1 MIYPEPEIILSDGKR
16 VIKLAKGDRPIEATD
31 VNIFGRTFTGTLIR
45 YRELKYSDFAD
56 LPEAD
61 EYWVAVQ
68 SLDDLPKKQEGFL
81 HSFRVG
87 FGQIEIV
94 SGKRVE
100 GSKLRRR
107 RERKYAVVFFHP
119 FRIVEDKVE
128 FSALKLLQKQINA
141 CRKEKAKLEE
151 EKAKLQV
158 EVSKWMNLAKE
169 FKEKYDAASSYVLSV
184 ESEIREKLIKAKSLL
199 KAAEVKH
206 QAADALLKSLNEI
219 AKEGPLSKLKGGEEK
234 KEIEELRKEVKKL
247 EREL

>member
-1 MIYPEPEIILSDGKR
+1 MIYPEPEVILSDGKR

-45 YRELKYSDFAD
+45 YRELKYSDFTD

-81 HSFRVG
+81 HSFRIG
-87 FGQIEIV
+87 FGHIEIV
-94 SGKRVE
+94 SGKVSE
-100 GSKLRRR
+100 KSKLKR
-107 RERKYAVVFFHP
+107 RERRYVVVFFYP
-119 FRIVEDKVE
+119 FQIVEDKVE

-151 EKAKLQV
+151 ENAKLQV
-158 EVSKWMNLAKE
+158 ELSKWMNLAKE

>member
-1 MIYPEPEIILSDGKR
+1 MIYPEPEIILSDGRR
-16 VIKLAKGDRPIEATD
+16 VIKLARGDRPLEATD

-45 YRELKYSDFAD
+45 YRELKYSDFDD

-61 EYWVAVQ
+61 EYWVAIQ
-68 SLDDLPKKQEGFL
+68 SLDDLPKKQEGIFG
-81 HSFRVG
+81 SFRIG
-87 FGQIEIV
+87 FGQIEV
-94 SGKRVE
+94 VFGKHSE
-100 GSKLRRR
+100 GSKLRRK
-107 RERKYAVVFFHP
+107 ERKYAVIFLHP
-119 FRIVEDKVE
+119 FQIAEDKVE
-128 FSALKLLQKQINA
+128 FSALKLLQKQISA

-151 EKAKLQV
+151 EKAKLEV
-158 EVSKWMNLAKE
+158 EASKWRNLARE

-199 KAAEVKH
+199 RAAEVKY

-219 AKEGPLSKLKGGEEK
+219 AKEGTLSRLKGGEEK